1 MSTSRRVELF
11 CSLGAGAYGLLL
23 LIAVFLQ
30 PYGDSREPD
39 QWVTLHPGI
48 PGASLPYII
57 AFGLPVLG
65 IAVAGVV
72 DATRGVLFARIIL
85 WLSTAIVGIET
96 VLAIASLGIFLV
108 PVLVLGLCASA
119 FAIDGARTPQRAQMA
134 AR

>member
-1 MSTSRRVELF
+1 MTTSRRVELL

-23 LIAVFLQ
+23 LIVVFLQ
-30 PYGDSREPD
+30 PYGDSRVSD

-48 PGASLPYII
+48 SVISLPYIV
-57 AFGLPVLG
+57 AFGLPILG

-72 DATRGVLFARIIL
+72 DATRGSLFARIVL
-85 WLSTAIVGIET
+85 WLSTAIVGIEM

-119 FAIDGARTPQRAQMA
+119 FAIDGARTPQRAHMA